1 MHKTKKKWGNEGLGL
16 TNSPIIDFLCHM
28 PFLTVTICLLAAY
41 GVLMALYTRGYWRMR
56 PFAAGSK
63 VPKSKFSVIIPARN
77 EASNIEDCITGIL
90 AQKYPAHLFDI
101 IVVDDFSEDETAQ
114 VVSKIA
120 LQHNNVR
127 LLQLKDFTNNENLIA
142 YKKRAIEIAINEASG
157 DWIVT
162 TDADCSV
169 TTNWLATY
177 DAYIQEHDCV
187 MMAAPVAYTNTG
199 SLLSI
204 FQVLDFISLQGIT
217 AAAVASGSHTL
228 CNGAN
233 LCYSKKAFES
243 VGKFS
248 GIDHLPSGDD
258 MLLMHKMKKSY
269 PGKIGYLFA
278 QEAVVTTAPSAT
290 LGLFLQQRIRWAS
303 KATGYQDKIIFWI
316 LLLVYLVNASL
327 LLYLPIHF
335 LQTGNIYT
343 WLILIGCKTLIEIPF
358 MFASA
363 TFFKQ
368 QKLLWWFALMQPFHI
383 VYTLV
388 AGWFGTFGSY
398 KWKGRTVMKQQDDHF
413 FRKLRRNKAAS
424 VSLFI
429 VAAAF
434 LMAVFAY
441 FMAPEHSP
449 NANRMIPE
457 IGSMKPGFTIQLL
470 QVKRIGE
477 TKQIS
482 FFEKLIGGEEDVY
495 TFIPIT
501 SYTIKG
507 SDIYFQKYIDEG
519 ITESGVMQLSL
530 VANNPVITQTYYAGT
545 DKFGRDMLS
554 RLIIGVRVSL
564 GVGLIAVL
572 LSLTIGILLGA
583 LAGFYRGWIDE
594 CIMWFINVIW
604 SIPTLLL
611 VFAITLVL
619 GKGFWQVFIAVGL
632 TMWVNVARLVRGQVM
647 AIKNR
652 EFIEATRVLGY
663 SDTRTIFIHILPNII
678 GPILVIA
685 ASNFASAIV
694 IEAGLSFLGVGVQP
708 PQPSWGLMIKENYNF
723 IITHNPALALAPGI
737 AIMILVLAFNLL
749 GNGLRDA
756 FNVREK

>member
-1 MHKTKKKWGNEGLGL
+1 
-16 TNSPIIDFLCHM
+16 
-28 PFLTVTICLLAAY
+28 LAAY
-41 GVLMALYTRGYWRMR
+41 GVLMALYTRGHWNLRA
-56 PFAAGSK
+56 FVAKGK
-63 VPKSKFSVIIPARN
+63 THQTKFSIVIPARN
-77 EASNIEDCITGIL
+77 EAANIENCIAGIL
-90 AQKYPAHLFDI
+90 AQNYPSHLFEL
-101 IVVDDFSEDETAQ
+101 IVIDDFSEDETANI
-114 VVSKIA
+114 VGSIA
-120 LQHNNVR
+120 LQYNNVR
-127 LLQLKDFTNNENLIA
+127 LLRLQDFTKDENIVA
-142 YKKRAIEIAINEASG
+142 YKKRAIEIAIEQANHP
-157 DWIVT
+157 WIVT
-162 TDADCSV
+162 TDADCSF
-169 TTNWLATY
+169 TNNWLASY
-177 DAYIQEHDCV
+177 DAYIQEHNCV
-187 MMAAPVAYTNTG
+187 MIAAPVSYKNTG
-199 SLLSI
+199 SFLSV

-217 AAAVASGSHTL
+217 AAAVGSGSHTL

-233 LCYSKKAFES
+233 LCYSKEAFES

-269 PGKIGYLFA
+269 PEKIGYLYA
-278 QEAVVTTAPSAT
+278 QDAVVTTAPSAT
-290 LGLFLQQRIRWAS
+290 LDLFIQQRIRWSS
-303 KATGYQDKIIFWI
+303 KALGYQDKIIFWI
-316 LLLVYLVNASL
+316 LLLVYLVNFSL
-327 LLYLPIHF
+327 LVYLPVNLIE
-335 LQTGNIYT
+335 TGNINN
-343 WLILIGCKTLIEIPF
+343 WLVFIGCKTLVEIPF
-358 MFASA
+358 MYASA
-363 TFFKQ
+363 KYFKQ
-368 QKLLWWFALMQPFHI
+368 QKLLWWFLLMQPFHI
-383 VYTLV
+383 LYTVV

-398 KWKGRTVMKQQDDHF
+398 KWKGRTVTKNEPDNF
-413 FRKLRRNKAAS
+413 FKKLKRNKPAS
-424 VSLFI
+424 VSLYI
-429 VAAAF
+429 ITAAF

-441 FMAPEHSP
+441 FIAPEHSP

-470 QVKRIGE
+470 QVKRIGQ
-477 TKQIS
+477 TTNAS
-482 FFEKLIGGEEDVY
+482 FFDRLLNGKEDAN

-501 SYTIKG
+501 SYHIKG
-507 SDIYFQKYIDEG
+507 DSIYYQKYIDEG
-519 ITESGVMQLSL
+519 ITEAGVMPLSL
-530 VANNPVITQTYYAGT
+530 AAKEPVIKQTYYAGT

-564 GVGLIAVL
+564 GVGMIAVL

-652 EFIEATRVLGY
+652 EFIEAAQVLGY
-663 SDTRTIFIHILPNII
+663 SNTRTIFLHILPNII
-678 GPILVIA
+678 GPVLVIA

>member
-1 MHKTKKKWGNEGLGL
+1 MRAFVAEGK
-16 TNSPIIDFLCHM
+16 SPI
-28 PFLTVTICLLAAY
+28 T
-41 GVLMALYTRGYWRMR
+41 
-56 PFAAGSK
+56 
-63 VPKSKFSVIIPARN
+63 KFSIVIPARN
-77 EASNIEDCITGIL
+77 EAANIEACIAGIL
-90 AQKYPAHLFDI
+90 AQNYPTHLFEV
-101 IVVDDFSEDETAQ
+101 IVIDDFSDDETA
-114 VVSKIA
+114 KIVASLA

-127 LLQLKDFTNNENLIA
+127 LLRLQDFTKDENIIA
-142 YKKRAIEIAINEASG
+142 YKKRAIEIAIEQAHHS
-157 DWIVT
+157 WIVT
-162 TDADCSV
+162 TDADCHF
-169 TTNWLATY
+169 TNNWLASY
-177 DAYIQEHDCV
+177 DEYLQEHNCV
-187 MMAAPVAYTNTG
+187 MVAAPVSYKNTG
-199 SLLSI
+199 SFLSI

-233 LCYSKKAFES
+233 LCYSKEAFES

-258 MLLMHKMKKSY
+258 MLLMHKMKRSY
-269 PGKIGYLFA
+269 PGKIGYLYA
-278 QEAVVTTAPSAT
+278 QDAVVTTAPSAT
-290 LGLFLQQRIRWAS
+290 LGLFIQQRIRWAS
-303 KATGYQDKIIFWI
+303 KALGYQDKIIFWI
-316 LLLVYLVNASL
+316 LLLVYLVNFSL
-327 LLYLPIHF
+327 LVYLPVN
-335 LQTGNIYT
+335 LVETGNINT
-343 WLILIGCKTLIEIPF
+343 WLVLMGCKTLVEIPF
-358 MFASA
+358 MYAA
-363 TFFKQ
+363 AKFFKQ

-383 VYTLV
+383 VYTVV

-398 KWKGRTVMKQQDDHF
+398 KWKGRTVTKHEPDRF
-413 FRKLRRNKAAS
+413 FRKLKRNKPAS
-424 VSLFI
+424 ISLYI
-429 VAAAF
+429 ITAAF

-441 FMAPEHSP
+441 FIAPEHSP

-470 QVKRIGE
+470 QVKR
-477 TKQIS
+477 TSQTPNSS
-482 FFEKLIGGEEDVY
+482 FFDRLISGKEDRN

-501 SYTIKG
+501 SYQIKG
-507 SDIYFQKYIDEG
+507 DSIYYQKYIDEG
-519 ITESGVMQLSL
+519 ITEAGVMPLSL
-530 VANNPVITQTYYAGT
+530 AAKEPVIKQTYYAGT

-564 GVGLIAVL
+564 GVGMIAVL

-652 EFIEATRVLGY
+652 EFIEAAQVLGY
-663 SDTRTIFIHILPNII
+663 SNTRTIFLHILPNII
-678 GPILVIA
+678 GPVLVIA

>member
-1 MHKTKKKWGNEGLGL
+1 
-16 TNSPIIDFLCHM
+16 
-28 PFLTVTICLLAAY
+28 
-41 GVLMALYTRGYWRMR
+41 MR
-56 PFAAGSK
+56 PFVASGK
-63 VPKSKFSVIIPARN
+63 TPITKFTIVIPARN
-77 EASNIEDCITGIL
+77 EAANIEACIGGIL
-90 AQKYPAHLFDI
+90 AQNYPTHLFEI
-101 IVVDDFSEDETAQ
+101 IVVDDFSEDETANI
-114 VVSKIA
+114 VASLA

-127 LLQLKDFTNNENLIA
+127 LLQLKDFTKNENLVA
-142 YKKRAIEIAINEASG
+142 YKKRAIEIAIGQANG

-162 TDADCSV
+162 TDADCSG
-169 TTNWLATY
+169 TNKWLATY
-177 DAYIQEHDCV
+177 DAYIQENDCV
-187 MMAAPVAYTNTG
+187 MVAAPVAYTNTG
-199 SLLSI
+199 SFLSV

-233 LCYSKKAFES
+233 LCYSKNAFES

-269 PGKIGYLFA
+269 PGKIGYLFT
-278 QEAVVTTAPSAT
+278 QDAVVTTAPSAT
-290 LGLFLQQRIRWAS
+290 LGLFIQQRIRWAS
-303 KATGYQDKIIFWI
+303 KAYGYQDKIIFWI

-327 LLYLPIHF
+327 LVYLPICIA
-335 LQTGNIYT
+335 QTGNINN
-343 WLILIGCKTLIEIPF
+343 WLLLIGCKTLIEIPF
-358 MFASA
+358 MYASA

-368 QKLLWWFALMQPFHI
+368 QKLLVWFTFMQPFHM
-383 VYTLV
+383 VYTVV

-398 KWKGRTVMKQQDDHF
+398 KWKGRTVMQQQEGTF
-413 FRKLRRNKAAS
+413 FRKLRKNKAAS
-424 VSLFI
+424 VSLYI

-441 FMAPEHSP
+441 FIAPEHSP

-457 IGSMKPGFTIQLL
+457 IGSMKPGFSIQLL
-470 QVKRIGE
+470 QVKRIGQ
-477 TKQIS
+477 KLRGS
-482 FFEKLIGGEEDVY
+482 FFEKLIGGEEDIY
-495 TFIPIT
+495 TFIPIS
-501 SYTIKG
+501 SYAVKG
-507 SDIYFQKYIDEG
+507 TNIHYQKFIDEG
-519 ITESGVMQLSL
+519 ITEPGVMPLRL
-530 VANNPVITQTYYAGT
+530 LANNPVITQTYYAGT

-564 GVGLIAVL
+564 GVGTIAVL

-647 AIKNR
+647 SIKNI

-663 SDTRTIFIHILPNII
+663 SDMRTIFIHILPNII
-678 GPILVIA
+678 GPVLVIA

-756 FNVREK
+756 FDVKEK

>member
-1 MHKTKKKWGNEGLGL
+1 MRAFVAEGK
-16 TNSPIIDFLCHM
+16 SPI
-28 PFLTVTICLLAAY
+28 T
-41 GVLMALYTRGYWRMR
+41 
-56 PFAAGSK
+56 
-63 VPKSKFSVIIPARN
+63 KFSIVIPARN
-77 EASNIEDCITGIL
+77 EAANIEACIAGIL
-90 AQKYPAHLFDI
+90 AQNYPTQLFEV
-101 IVVDDFSEDETAQ
+101 IVIDDFSEDETANI
-114 VVSKIA
+114 VASLA

-127 LLQLKDFTNNENLIA
+127 LLRLQDFTKDENIIA
-142 YKKRAIEIAINEASG
+142 YKKRAIEIAIEQAHHP
-157 DWIVT
+157 WIVT
-162 TDADCSV
+162 TDADCHF
-169 TTNWLATY
+169 TNNWLASY
-177 DAYIQEHDCV
+177 DAYLQEHNCV
-187 MMAAPVAYTNTG
+187 MVAAPVSYKNTG
-199 SLLSI
+199 SFLSI

-233 LCYSKKAFES
+233 LCYSKEAFES

-258 MLLMHKMKKSY
+258 MLLMHKMKRSY
-269 PGKIGYLFA
+269 PGKIGYLYA
-278 QEAVVTTAPSAT
+278 QDAVVTTAPSAT
-290 LGLFLQQRIRWAS
+290 LGLFIQQRIRWAS
-303 KATGYQDKIIFWI
+303 KALGYQDKIIFWI
-316 LLLVYLVNASL
+316 LLLVYLVNFTL
-327 LLYLPIHF
+327 LAYLPVN
-335 LQTGNIYT
+335 LVETGNINT
-343 WLILIGCKTLIEIPF
+343 WLVLMGCKTLVEIPF
-358 MFASA
+358 MYAA
-363 TFFKQ
+363 AKFFKQ

-383 VYTLV
+383 VYTVV
-388 AGWFGTFGSY
+388 AGWFGSFGSY
-398 KWKGRTVMKQQDDHF
+398 KWKGRTVTKHEPDRF
-413 FRKLRRNKAAS
+413 FRKLKRNKPAS
-424 VSLFI
+424 ISLYI
-429 VAAAF
+429 ITAAF

-441 FMAPEHSP
+441 FIAPEHSP

-470 QVKRIGE
+470 QVKR
-477 TKQIS
+477 TSQTPNSS
-482 FFEKLIGGEEDVY
+482 FFDRLISGKEDTN

-501 SYTIKG
+501 SYQIKG
-507 SDIYFQKYIDEG
+507 DSIYYQKYIDEG
-519 ITESGVMQLSL
+519 ITEAGVMPLSL
-530 VANNPVITQTYYAGT
+530 AAKEPVIKQTYYAGT

-564 GVGLIAVL
+564 GVGMIAVL

-652 EFIEATRVLGY
+652 EFIEAAQVLGY
-663 SDTRTIFIHILPNII
+663 SNARTIFLHILPNII
-678 GPILVIA
+678 GPVLVIA

>member
-1 MHKTKKKWGNEGLGL
+1 
-16 TNSPIIDFLCHM
+16 
-28 PFLTVTICLLAAY
+28 
-41 GVLMALYTRGYWRMR
+41 MALYTKGYWSMR
-56 PFAAGSK
+56 VFVASG
-63 VPKSKFSVIIPARN
+63 KSPVTKFSVVIPARN
-77 EASNIEDCITGIL
+77 EAANIEACIAGIL
-90 AQKYPAHLFDI
+90 AQNYPTHLFEI
-101 IVVDDFSEDETAQ
+101 IVVDDFSEDNTAQ
-114 VVSKIA
+114 IVLKIA
-120 LQHNNVR
+120 QQHNNVR
-127 LLQLKDFTNNENLIA
+127 ILQLKDFTNNENLIA
-142 YKKRAIEIAINEASG
+142 YKKRAIEIAITEATG

-162 TDADCSV
+162 TDADCSF
-169 TTNWLATY
+169 TNNWLATY
-177 DAYIQEHDCV
+177 DAYIQEHNTV
-187 MMAAPVAYTNTG
+187 MVAAPVAYTNTN
-199 SLLSI
+199 SFLSI

-258 MLLMHKMKKSY
+258 MLLMHKMKKAF
-269 PGKIGYLFA
+269 PGKIGYVYA
-278 QEAVVTTAPSAT
+278 QDAVVSTAPSTT
-290 LGLFLQQRIRWAS
+290 LDLFIQQRIRWAS
-303 KATGYQDKIIFWI
+303 KALGYQDKIIFWI
-316 LLLVYLVNASL
+316 LLLVYLVNFTL
-327 LLYLPIHF
+327 LAYLPVNFI
-335 LQTGNIYT
+335 QTGNINN
-343 WLILIGCKTLIEIPF
+343 WLILIGSKTLIEMPF
-358 MFASA
+358 MYASA
-363 TFFKQ
+363 KFFKQ
-368 QKLLWWFALMQPFHI
+368 QKLLWWFAFMQPFHI
-383 VYTLV
+383 LYTV
-388 AGWFGTFGSY
+388 IAGWFGTFGSY
-398 KWKGRTVMKQQDDHF
+398 KWKGRTVMQAQPDNF
-413 FRKLRRNKAAS
+413 FRKLRRNKTAS
-424 VSLFI
+424 VSLYVVI
-429 VAAAF
+429 ASF

-441 FMAPEHSP
+441 FIAPEHSP

-470 QVKRIGE
+470 QVKRIGQ
-477 TKQIS
+477 TPHTS
-482 FFEKLIGGEEDVY
+482 FFEKLIGGEEDEY

-501 SYTIKG
+501 SYQIK
-507 SDIYFQKYIDEG
+507 SDSIYYQKYIDEG
-519 ITESGVMQLSL
+519 ITEPGIMPLRL
-530 VANNPVITQTYYAGT
+530 LANSPVITQTYYAGT

-583 LAGFYRGWIDE
+583 IAGFYRGWIDE

-663 SDTRTIFIHILPNII
+663 SDMRTIFIHILPNII
-678 GPILVIA
+678 GPVLVIA